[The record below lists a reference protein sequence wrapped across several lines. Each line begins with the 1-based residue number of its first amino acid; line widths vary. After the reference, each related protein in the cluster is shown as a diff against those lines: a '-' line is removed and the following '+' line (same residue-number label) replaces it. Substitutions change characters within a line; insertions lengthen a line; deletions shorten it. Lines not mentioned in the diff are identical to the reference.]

1 MAKKIIVKVS
11 WQYIP
16 VSVLIVSKKNITTNF
31 VVTFAYFL
39 TRVQSVFFFFKKSF
53 GFACARISQPS
64 SPLIMNH

>member
-39 TRVQSVFFFFKKSF
+39 TRVQSVFFLKKNLLVLLVQEF
-53 GFACARISQPS
+53 PNLLVHS
-64 SPLIMNH
+64 S

>member
-39 TRVQSVFFFFKKSF
+39 MRVQSVFFFKKNLLVLLVQEF
-53 GFACARISQPS
+53 PNLLVHS
-64 SPLIMNH
+64 S

>member
-39 TRVQSVFFFFKKSF
+39 TRVQSVFFFKKNLLVLLVQEF
-53 GFACARISQPS
+53 PNLLVHS
-64 SPLIMNH
+64 S